1 MGVAL
6 LLITHDNI
14 GKSLLSAAESMMGE
28 SPISYKNLVITQHM
42 DIEQGFKQANQLC
55 RELDEG
61 DGVLVVTDMYGSTPG
76 NIAVKLL
83 QDKSEIDK
91 VIMTGSNLPML
102 VRIMN
107 YAHLSLAELAQKA
120 NTNESIFIIN
130 HSISCDE
137 D

>member
-1 MGVAL
+1 MGTAL

-14 GKSLLSAAESMMGE
+14 GNSLLCAAESMMGA
-28 SPISYKNLVITQHM
+28 SPISYKNLVISQHM
-42 DIEQGFKQANQLC
+42 DIEQGFKQAKQLC

-83 QDKSEIDK
+83 QDKSEINK
-91 VIMTGSNLPML
+91 IIMTGANLPML

-107 YAHLSLAELAQKA
+107 YAHLSLTELAEKA

-130 HSISCDE
+130 HSISCD
-137 D
+137 

>member
-14 GKSLLSAAESMMGE
+14 GKSLLSAAESMMGA

-61 DGVLVVTDMYGSTPG
+61 DGILVVTDMYGSTPG

>member
-1 MGVAL
+1 MGAAL

-14 GKSLLSAAESMMGE
+14 GKSLLSAAESMMGGF
-28 SPISYKNLVITQHM
+28 PISYKNLVITQHM

-91 VIMTGSNLPML
+91 IIMTGANLPML

-107 YAHLSLAELAQKA
+107 YAHLSLAELAEKA

-130 HSISCDE
+130 HSISCD
-137 D
+137 